1 MAAPAHTTL
10 AVRTVD
16 LPPPAPRPGPA
27 RRPHRADAAT
37 RAGRRNPAPATQTYA
52 VATAP
57 ATAPAP
63 SAAAPSTR
71 AKPRTGWIIQVGAFE
86 AESEARER
94 LSSVQE
100 KASKLL
106 AGSEPFTE
114 PVSKGNKTL
123 YRARFAG
130 LKPDQAE
137 AACRI
142 LKRSDIACMALR
154 N

>member
-1 MAAPAHTTL
+1 MPVPQAAPV
-10 AVRTVD
+10 AVET
-16 LPPPAPRPGPA
+16 PRPQ
-27 RRPHRADAAT
+27 
-37 RAGRRNPAPATQTYA
+37 QTYA
-52 VATAP
+52 VAGAP
-57 ATAPAP
+57 AAVPLSPPPAAPA
-63 SAAAPSTR
+63 AR
-71 AKPRTGWIIQVGAFE
+71 AKPRSGWIIQVGAFE

-94 LSSVQE
+94 LSSAQE
-100 KASKLL
+100 KAAKLL

-114 PVSKGNKTL
+114 PVSKGDKTL